1 MKQNSKSGAVSTD
14 EELLEKGVIE
24 ILGVH
29 LGEVSSQFLKI
40 KQLDYKKQEKKA
52 KRNNRFGFAKQKKNG
67 YKKNDDL
74 LGMDDDEEA
83 GGLMGAERPQWSST
97 KLVERD
103 TNKSEQLNQ
112 IKDTLG
118 EIAQTFTR
126 FSEMVSMQELM
137 VRRID
142 EDSEMT
148 LENAEKA
155 KKEIVTHYNNISSYR
170 KTIIKIFCF
179 LMIFVFFYILFVV

>member
-1 MKQNSKSGAVSTD
+1 
-14 EELLEKGVIE
+14 
-24 ILGVH
+24 
-29 LGEVSSQFLKI
+29 
-40 KQLDYKKQEKKA
+40 
-52 KRNNRFGFAKQKKNG
+52 
-67 YKKNDDL
+67 
-74 LGMDDDEEA
+74 MDDDEEA
-83 GGLMGAERPQWSST
+83 GGLIGERPQWNST

-112 IKDTLG
+112 IKNTLG

-148 LENAEKA
+148 LDNAEKA

-170 KTIIKIFCF
+170 GTLIKIFCF
-179 LMIFVFFYILFVV
+179 LMLFVVFYILFVV